1 MVLGSFV
8 ANGELSFGFNMGFE
22 RFVGIVRDIFFFCFF
37 FFLSFSSGFGIVMR
51 SREEGEDLEGR
62 VWRAGF

>member
-37 FFLSFSSGFGIVMR
+37 FSSLFL
-51 SREEGEDLEGR
+51 R
-62 VWRAGF
+62 VLGL